1 MATAFDFGQLEA
13 SRREAVGPSSAAAR
27 AALLIEQAQA
37 NAVQIEAEA
46 AARGREQG
54 YAEGVSL
61 ALAEAEPARAALE
74 QAVRALEAVRDEFA
88 EQGERR
94 AVELAVAIAEKILGA
109 AFEVD
114 QARICDVVAG
124 ALRRA
129 VARDHVV
136 LEVNPDDLEV
146 VRGAADD
153 VAAKLGGVHRI
164 EVVAERRVG
173 RGGCIVRTG
182 SGEVDARIETQL
194 ERAAEVLR
202 ESLGD
207 A

>member
-13 SRREAVGPSSAAAR
+13 SRREATGPSSASAR
-27 AALLIEQAQA
+27 AALIIEQAYEA
-37 NAVQIEAEA
+37 AAQIESEA

-54 YAEGVSL
+54 YAEGAQL
-61 ALAEAEPARAALE
+61 AIAEVEPARASLE
-74 QAVRALEAVRDEFA
+74 EAARALHQAQEAYVDRA
-88 EQGERR
+88 EGR
-94 AVELAVAIAEKILGA
+94 AVELAIAIAEKIVGA
-109 AFEVD
+109 TFELDPSRV
-114 QARICDVVAG
+114 CDVVAG

-146 VRGAADD
+146 VRRSAED
-153 VAAKLGGVHRI
+153 VAARLGGVHQI

-182 SGEVDARIETQL
+182 SGEVDARIATQL
-194 ERAAEVLR
+194 DRAAEVLR

-207 A
+207 V